1 MRHLVAILGGVM
13 LVGGLFALLAM
24 LVSPPDDTPT
34 LDVPAVSLAMVEA
47 PTQQSASA
55 APTPTPPAPSVAPP
69 PPAPEPAPQT
79 QSAISLPDPE
89 LPAEPQ
95 ASPPSEM
102 TLPDLEEQ
110 RPDPEP
116 TPEPMPE
123 PEPRNEP
130 AEPVTDTEP
139 AEPQEVAAANG
150 RGESANEATEDASS
164 QEVTAAPRPTRK
176 VPPQYP
182 SRAQRRGLQGHVVVA
197 FTIRPGGEV
206 DRDSITVVEADPA
219 RVFDRAARRAI
230 AGWEFPASGSPRR
243 VRQRLE
249 FKLR

>member
-13 LVGGLFALLAM
+13 LVGGLFALLAL

-47 PTQQSASA
+47 PSQQSASA
-55 APTPTPPAPSVAPP
+55 APMPTPPAPSAAPP
-69 PPAPEPAPQT
+69 PPAPEPAPQV
-79 QSAISLPDPE
+79 QSAISLPEPE
-89 LPAEPQ
+89 LPAKPQ

-102 TLPDLEEQ
+102 TLPALEEQ

-123 PEPRNEP
+123 PEPRDEP
-130 AEPVTDTEP
+130 AEPVTE
-139 AEPQEVAAANG
+139 AESQKAAAADG
-150 RGESANEATEDASS
+150 SGESANEAAEGASS
-164 QEVTAAPRPTRK
+164 QEVTAAPRPTRR

-230 AGWEFPASGSPRR
+230 ADWEFPASGSPRR